1 MKNNSLCLIIAFSA
15 IFYACG
21 KKHESDEKMNISK
34 ATDRVLAA
42 GKKVYIPKVIWN
54 IPTNNDYNNDASLY
68 SNMRRAETDNF
79 VAFWAKDFGA
89 TPATNTDPNKRF
101 DIANIL
107 TECERFFQYYTD
119 TLKFVQRGRSVSD
132 TLKALI
138 YVTNST
144 DGTAY
149 GGGAENKVGILWVTP
164 PRINTQPFG
173 AVAHELGH
181 VFQYYV
187 HSDGSWGYTNS
198 PQGSNGQTIF
208 EMTSQYMLWQVYP
221 TWMTF
226 ENYHLQDFMKYTN
239 YAFLHEINQYHSPYV
254 LEYWSNKRGK
264 DFVAKLWKGAQR
276 GEDPVATYK
285 RITQTDQKTFNDELF
300 DASRRFVTWDMPR
313 IEAVARQYANK
324 HTSKLNVAANGWYR
338 ISADVCPQNYGY
350 NAIRLDVPAA
360 GTNIRLQF
368 RGIAGQSGYRA
379 IKVDKAGWR
388 YGFLAVKTDGSR
400 VYGETNSSAT
410 GDITFTVPTN
420 TAFLW
425 LVVSGAPTEH
435 WEHLNDNNDSND
447 EQWPYEIKVEGTTI
461 NKSFI
466 K

>member
-1 MKNNSLCLIIAFSA
+1 MKKYFLYLIVAFSA
-15 IFYACG
+15 IFYSCE
-21 KKHESDEKMNISK
+21 KKVVSNEKMNISK
-34 ATDRVLAA
+34 ATAKVLAA
-42 GKKVYIPKVIWN
+42 GKKVYIPKNIWN

-101 DIANIL
+101 DIVQIL

-119 TLKFVQRGRSVSD
+119 TLKFVQRGSSVSD

-164 PRINTQPFG
+164 RINTQPFG

-187 HSDGSWGYTNS
+187 HSDGSWGYTSS

-208 EMTSQYMLWQVYP
+208 EMTAQYMLWQVYP

-285 RITQTDQKTFNDELF
+285 RITQMDQKTFNDEMF

-313 IEAVARQYANK
+313 IEGVARQYANK
-324 HTSKLNVAANGWYR
+324 HISTLNVAANGWYR
-338 ISADVCPQNYGY
+338 ISANVCPQNYGY
-350 NAIRLDVPAA
+350 NAIRLNVPAA
-360 GTNIRLQF
+360 GANIRLQF

-400 VYGETNSSAT
+400 VYGDTNSSAT
-410 GDITFTVPTN
+410 GDVTFTVPAN

-425 LVVSGAPTEH
+425 LVVSGAPTAH
-435 WEHLNDNNDSND
+435 WEHLNDNNNSND

-461 NKSFI
+461 NNSFI

>member
-1 MKNNSLCLIIAFSA
+1 MIKLIQYLTVAISA
-15 IFYACG
+15 IFYSCDKNDISEPSVKMLSVA
-21 KKHESDEKMNISK
+21 KK
-34 ATDRVLAA
+34 AYV
-42 GKKVYIPKVIWN
+42 PKIIWN
-54 IPTNNDYNNDASLY
+54 VPNNNDYNNDASLY
-68 SNMRRAETDNF
+68 SNKRRAESEDF

-89 TPATNTDPNKRF
+89 TPATNTDPSKRF
-101 DIANIL
+101 DIAQIL
-107 TECERFFQYYTD
+107 QECGRFFQYYTD
-119 TLKFVQRGRSVSD
+119 TLKFVERGRSVSD
-132 TLKALI
+132 SLKALI

-187 HSDGSWGYTNS
+187 QADGSWGYTSS

-208 EMTSQYMLWQVYP
+208 EMTAQYMLWQVYP
-221 TWMTF
+221 GWLTF
-226 ENYHLQDFMKYTN
+226 ENYHLQAFMKYTN
-239 YAFLHEINQYHSPYV
+239 YAFLHEINQYHSPFV

-264 DFVAKLWKGAQR
+264 DFVAKIWKGARR

-285 RITQTDQKTFNDELF
+285 RITQMDQKMFNDEVF
-300 DASRRFVTWDMPR
+300 DANRRFVTWDMPR
-313 IEAVARQYANK
+313 IEVVAKQYANQ
-324 HTSKLNVAANGWYR
+324 HISTLNLFNGWYR
-338 ISADVCPQNYGY
+338 ISPDVCPQNYGY

-368 RGIAGQSGYRA
+368 RGLAGQPGFRS

-388 YGFLAVKTDGSR
+388 YGFLAVKADGSR
-400 VYGETNSSAT
+400 VYGDTFSSSA
-410 GDITFTVPTN
+410 GDVSFTVPGN

-447 EQWPYEIKVEGTTI
+447 EQWPYEIKLEGTTI
-461 NKSFI
+461 NKAFI

>member
-1 MKNNSLCLIIAFSA
+1 
-15 IFYACG
+15 
-21 KKHESDEKMNISK
+21 
-34 ATDRVLAA
+34 
-42 GKKVYIPKVIWN
+42 
-54 IPTNNDYNNDASLY
+54 
-68 SNMRRAETDNF
+68 
-79 VAFWAKDFGA
+79 
-89 TPATNTDPNKRF
+89 
-101 DIANIL
+101 
-107 TECERFFQYYTD
+107 
-119 TLKFVQRGRSVSD
+119 LKFVERGRSVSD

-164 PRINTQPFG
+164 PRINTYPFG

-187 HSDGSWGYTNS
+187 QADGSWGYTS
-198 PQGSNGQTIF
+198 APQGSNGQTIF

-221 TWMTF
+221 NWLTF

-239 YAFLHEINQYHSPYV
+239 YAFLHEINQYHSPFV
-254 LEYWSNKRGK
+254 LEYWSGKRGR
-264 DFVAKLWKGAQR
+264 DFVGKLWKNARR

-285 RITQTDQKTFNDELF
+285 RLTQMDQPTFNDELF
-300 DASRRFVTWDMPR
+300 DAYRKFVTWDMPR
-313 IEAVARQYANK
+313 IEAVAKRYANQ
-324 HTSKLNVAANGWYR
+324 HISKLNVAANGWYR
-338 ISADVCPQNYGY
+338 ISPDVCPQNYGY
-350 NAIRLDVPAA
+350 NAIKLNVPVA
-360 GTNIRLQF
+360 GTNVRLQF
-368 RGIAGQSGYRA
+368 KGIAGQTGFRS

-400 VYGETNSSAT
+400 VYGDTYRSAT
-410 GDITFTVPTN
+410 GEEDFTVPAN

-447 EQWPYEIKVEGTTI
+447 EQWPYEIKLEGTTI
-461 NKSFI
+461 NSAFI

>member
-1 MKNNSLCLIIAFSA
+1 MTKPILYLTVAISTILFSCSKKT
-15 IFYACG
+15 IPEPSG
-21 KKHESDEKMNISK
+21 KLQSAK
-34 ATDRVLAA
+34 TLAA
-42 GKKVYIPKVIWN
+42 AKKAYIPKVIWN
-54 IPTNNDYNNDASLY
+54 VPNNNDYNNDASLY
-68 SNMRRAETDNF
+68 SNMRRAESDDF

-101 DIANIL
+101 DIVQIL
-107 TECERFFQYYTD
+107 KECERFFQYYAD
-119 TLKFVQRGRSVSD
+119 TLKFVTKGRSVSD

-187 HSDGSWGYTNS
+187 HADGSWGYTSS

-221 TWMTF
+221 AWLTF
-226 ENYHLQDFMKYTN
+226 ENYHLQAFMQYTN
-239 YAFLHEINQYHSPYV
+239 YAFLHEINQYHSPFV

-276 GEDPVATYK
+276 GEDAVATYK
-285 RITQTDQKTFNDELF
+285 RITGIDQKTFNDEMF

-313 IEAVARQYANK
+313 IETVAKQYANQ
-324 HTSKLNVAANGWYR
+324 HISKLNVSPNSGWYR
-338 ISADVCPQNYGY
+338 ISPDVCPQNYGY

-368 RGIAGQSGYRA
+368 KGIAGQSGFRS

-388 YGFLAVKTDGSR
+388 YGFLAVKADGSR
-400 VYGETNSSAT
+400 VYGDTYSSAS
-410 GDITFTVPTN
+410 GDVSFTLPGN
-420 TAFLW
+420 IAFLW

-447 EQWPYEIKVEGTTI
+447 EQWPYEIKLEGTTI
-461 NKSFI
+461 NKAFI